1 MKFRKP
7 KKSDIIFLIIIA
19 ILIIPQTRHPIQ
31 VALHS
36 VISKFNPSVI
46 DKEDREKVS
55 YASWKLRDL
64 NGNIALGILTIVKV
78 PKPIINSTTINIK
91 VKKPIML
98 DFI

>member
-1 MKFRKP
+1 
-7 KKSDIIFLIIIA
+7 
-19 ILIIPQTRHPIQ
+19 
-31 VALHS
+31 
-36 VISKFNPSVI
+36 
-46 DKEDREKVS
+46 
-55 YASWKLRDL
+55 LRDL